1 MPVTLPCKLRRFLLL
16 QAFLWWQG
24 GFVFYAAVVVP
35 IGTEELGSAMA
46 QGAITQKVSV
56 WLNILGGVWHA
67 IVLWDTLAERA
78 QRRWRL
84 SLLVVSLLG
93 LVALLALHQLIG
105 NLFSDQIVR
114 PSDAKQF
121 RILHACYLWTS
132 TLHWLLALLVLWI
145 TLGVWMG
152 KPGSLAPLRND

>member
-1 MPVTLPCKLRRFLLL
+1 MPVTLPVKLRRFLLM

-67 IVLWDTLAERA
+67 FLLWDTLSELA
-78 QRRWRL
+78 QRRWRMG
-84 SLLVVSLLG
+84 LLVLSFFG
-93 LVALLALHQLIG
+93 WVALLVLHPLMG
-105 NLFSDQIVR
+105 ELFSDQIIR
-114 PSDAKQF
+114 PSLAKQF
-121 RILHACYLWTS
+121 RVLHICYLWIS
-132 TLHWLLALLVLWI
+132 TLHWLLSLIALWQ
-145 TLGVWMG
+145 TLNVWMG
-152 KPGSLAPLRND
+152 KPGSLAHLRNH